1 MACLG
6 GLVAGVA
13 HEINNPITYVLG
25 NLSDLSRIVSAMR
38 ETILRYRS
46 HIGDVMG
53 EGAEELIATIEAK
66 IDEDGGLD
74 VLDEI
79 QADAYEGAI
88 RIRDLVRDLLG
99 LTRSSAHSTTPIKV
113 QEILDSSLRLVA
125 KQLSARATLERD
137 YQATKMI
144 EADRARL
151 AQVFMN
157 LITNAIHVCDPPD
170 PSRHRILIRTRDT
183 QRGIEVQVE
192 DSGPGVPEEIRDK
205 IFAPFFT
212 TKEVGVGTG
221 LGLYISQQ
229 IIEDHGGSICFGCA
243 TPTGAVFT
251 ISLPERQERS
261 TLPAQE
267 G

>member
-25 NLSDLSRIVSAMR
+25 NLSDLSTIVSAMR
-38 ETILRYRS
+38 ETILGYRS
-46 HIGDVMG
+46 HVGELMG
-53 EGAEELIATIEAK
+53 EEAEELIRTIEAK
-66 IDEDGGLD
+66 IEENGGLD

-99 LTRSSAHSTTPIKV
+99 LTRSSSHSTTPIEV

-137 YQATKMI
+137 YRATKMI

-170 PSRHRILIRTRDT
+170 PCRHRILIRTRDT
-183 QRGIEVQVE
+183 EKGIEVQVE

-229 IIEDHGGSICFGCA
+229 IIEDHGGWICFSCA

-251 ISLPERQERS
+251 VSLPERQERS
-261 TLPAQE
+261 ALPAQE